1 MFLTG
6 NDIKIYTGSPAVIL
20 GQAKSCSIEV
30 QADAKES
37 ASATTGN
44 IRTSVVGRKDWE
56 VTVSKL
62 VVDMQQDVLRIG
74 QAVFLTL
81 KVNNTDKVSGN
92 AYCTQCT
99 LVVQEGNLVQCSVR
113 FKGNGELS

>member
-6 NDIKIYTGSPAVIL
+6 NNIKIYTGSPAVIL
-20 GQAKSCSIEV
+20 GQAKSCSIELH
-30 QADAKES
+30 ADAKDS
-37 ASATTGN
+37 ASATNGN
-44 IRTSVVGRKDWE
+44 SRTSIVGRTEWD

-62 VVDMQQDVLRIG
+62 VVDMKQDVLRIG
-74 QAVFLTL
+74 QAVFLTM
-81 KVNNTDKVSGN
+81 KVDNTDKVSGN

-113 FKGNGELS
+113 FKGNGPLS